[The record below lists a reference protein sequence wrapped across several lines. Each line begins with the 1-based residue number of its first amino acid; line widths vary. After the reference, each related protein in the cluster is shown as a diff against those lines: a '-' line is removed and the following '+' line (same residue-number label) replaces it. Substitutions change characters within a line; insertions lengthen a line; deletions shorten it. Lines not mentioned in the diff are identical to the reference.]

1 MKTTRL
7 LALLPLAAAALFAAE
22 GKNCGCDCCKER
34 PKGTA
39 CCCFEDTPAAP
50 AAATAAAN
58 DGIKRHDLR
67 GVVTNVYADRSALL
81 VRHEEIPGFMKPM
94 TMLFKVDAA
103 ALQAA
108 RKGQTITARMSRQG
122 NDWVLED
129 VKVVAQ
135 P

>member
-7 LALLPLAAAALFAAE
+7 LPHLPLAAAALFAAE

>member
-7 LALLPLAAAALFAAE
+7 LPLLPLAVATLFAAQ
-22 GKNCGCDCCKER
+22 GKNCGCDCCQDR
-34 PKGTA
+34 PKGVA
-39 CCCFEDTPAAP
+39 CCCFEATPAAP
-50 AAATAAAN
+50 VGAAAN

-67 GVVTNVYADRSALL
+67 GVVTNIYADRSALL

-94 TMLFKVDAA
+94 TMLFKVDAPT
-103 ALQAA
+103 LQAA

>member
-1 MKTTRL
+1 
-7 LALLPLAAAALFAAE
+7 
-22 GKNCGCDCCKER
+22 
-34 PKGTA
+34 
-39 CCCFEDTPAAP
+39 
-50 AAATAAAN
+50 
-58 DGIKRHDLR
+58 
-67 GVVTNVYADRSALL
+67 
-81 VRHEEIPGFMKPM
+81 M

-103 ALQAA
+103 TLQAA

>member
-7 LALLPLAAAALFAAE
+7 LPLIHLAAAALFAAE

-39 CCCFEDTPAAP
+39 CCCFEDSPAAP
-50 AAATAAAN
+50 AAAAAN

-103 ALQAA
+103 TLQAA

>member
-1 MKTTRL
+1 MNPIRL
-7 LALLPLAAAALFAAE
+7 FSLLPLVTAALFAAE

-34 PKGTA
+34 PKGIA
-39 CCCFEDTPAAP
+39 CCCFEDAPAAP
-50 AAATAAAN
+50 AATAGK
-58 DGIKRHDLR
+58 DGLKRHDLR
-67 GVVTNVYADRSALL
+67 GVVTNIYADRSALL
-81 VRHEEIPGFMKPM
+81 VRHEEIPGFMRPM

-103 ALQAA
+103 TLQAA

-122 NDWVLED
+122 SDWVLED

>member
-1 MKTTRL
+1 MKTTCL
-7 LALLPLAAAALFAAE
+7 LPLLPLAGVSLFAVP
-22 GKNCGCDCCKER
+22 GKDCGVDCCQDR
-34 PKGTA
+34 PKVVA
-39 CCCFEDTPAAP
+39 CCSFEDSPAAP
-50 AAATAAAN
+50 KVATAN

-67 GVVTNVYADRSALL
+67 GVVTNVYAERSALL

-103 ALQAA
+103 TLQAA

-122 NDWVLED
+122 SDWVLED
-129 VKVVAQ
+129 VKVVAK

>member
-7 LALLPLAAAALFAAE
+7 LPLLPLAAAALFAAE

-39 CCCFEDTPAAP
+39 CCCFEDTP
-50 AAATAAAN
+50 AAAN

-103 ALQAA
+103 TLQAA

>member
-1 MKTTRL
+1 MNPTRL
-7 LALLPLAAAALFAAE
+7 LPLLPLAVAALFAAQ
-22 GKNCGCDCCKER
+22 GKNCGCDCCKDR
-34 PKGTA
+34 PKGVA
-39 CCCFEDTPAAP
+39 CCCFEATPAAP
-50 AAATAAAN
+50 VAAAAN

-67 GVVTNVYADRSALL
+67 GVVTNIYADRSALL

-94 TMLFKVDAA
+94 TMLFKVDAPT
-103 ALQAA
+103 LQAA

>member
-1 MKTTRL
+1 MKITRL
-7 LALLPLAAAALFAAE
+7 LALLPFAAAVLFATE

-39 CCCFEDTPAAP
+39 CCCFADQ
-50 AAATAAAN
+50 ATAPKTVAAKE
-58 DGIKRHDLR
+58 GGQRHDLR
-67 GVVTNVYADRSALL
+67 GVVTNVYPERSGLL

-103 ALQAA
+103 TLQAA
-108 RKGQTITARMSRQG
+108 RKGQTITGRMFRQG
-122 NDWVLED
+122 TDWVLED

>member
-7 LALLPLAAAALFAAE
+7 LTLLPLAAAALFAAE

-50 AAATAAAN
+50 AAAAAK
-58 DGIKRHDLR
+58 DGIQRHDLR

-94 TMLFKVDAA
+94 TMLFKVDSAT
-103 ALQAA
+103 LQAA

>member
-7 LALLPLAAAALFAAE
+7 LPLLPLAAAALFAAE

-50 AAATAAAN
+50 AAATAAN

>member
-1 MKTTRL
+1 MNPIRRFS
-7 LALLPLAAAALFAAE
+7 LLPLAAAALFAAE

-34 PKGTA
+34 PKGIA
-39 CCCFEDTPAAP
+39 CCCFEDAP
-50 AAATAAAN
+50 AVPAATAAK
-58 DGIKRHDLR
+58 DGPKRHDLR
-67 GVVTNVYADRSALL
+67 GVVTNIYADRSALL

-103 ALQAA
+103 TLQAA

-122 NDWVLED
+122 SDWVLED